1 MKAIFSDAHA
11 NLEALQAVLAD
22 VGRQGVAAIYNLGDT
37 TGYGPNPMEC
47 LDLSILLPVV
57 LLGNNDQGILFDPDG
72 F

>member
-22 VGRQGVAAIYNLGDT
+22 MARQSVDAVYCLGDT
-37 TGYGPNPMEC
+37 TGYGPNPLEC
-47 LDLSILLPVV
+47 LDLTMNLPVV
-57 LLGNNDQGILFDPDG
+57 LLGNNDQGVLFDPEG